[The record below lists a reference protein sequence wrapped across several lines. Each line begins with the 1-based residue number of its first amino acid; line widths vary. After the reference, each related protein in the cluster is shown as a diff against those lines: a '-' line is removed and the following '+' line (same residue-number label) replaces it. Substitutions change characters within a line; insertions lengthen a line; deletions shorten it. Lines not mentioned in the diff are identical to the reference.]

1 MKEIMVINDL
11 DGLMSLDDLGRDW
24 FPSAAK
30 KKQYAEEDAKKEA
43 DKVKAKQVEAEVAT
57 KNAPLLEPLSPP
69 GGVLGTKLTPITL
82 ILVGVGALVF
92 IALMIKMS
100 KR

>member
-1 MKEIMVINDL
+1 MIIGEL
-11 DGLMSLDDLGRDW
+11 DGLLSLDDIGRDW

-57 KNAPLLEPLSPP
+57 KNAPLQEPLSPP
-69 GGVLGTKLTPITL
+69 GILGVKLTPTTI
-82 ILVGVGALVF
+82 ILVGAGALIF